1 MCSLIFAGPYL
12 MREIVLDT
20 ETTGFEPGEGHR
32 IVEIGAV
39 ELFNHLPTGKTYHQ
53 YINPE
58 RGMPREAFEVH
69 GIGHDILELPGQPVP
84 GGVTLRD
91 KPVFAR
97 IGQAFL
103 DFVGDAQLVIH
114 NAAFDMKFL
123 NFELS
128 RVGLPVLP
136 NTRATDTLMIA
147 RQKFP
152 GSPAS
157 LDALCRRFG
166 IDNSMREKHG
176 ALLDSEILA
185 EVYLELI
192 GGRQPD
198 LVLSSVAPAPVKG
211 ATGDTTWRPRPRPE
225 PLPPRITP
233 EEIAAHEAM
242 VAKLGDAAIWLKP

>member
-1 MCSLIFAGPYL
+1 

-39 ELFNHLPTGKTYHQ
+39 ELFNHMPTGRTYHQ

-58 RGMPREAFEVH
+58 RAMPKEAFEVH
-69 GIGHDILELPGQPVP
+69 GLGDDM
-84 GGVTLRD
+84 LRD
-91 KPVFAR
+91 KPVFAL

-103 DFVGDAQLVIH
+103 DFIGDAQLVIH
-114 NAAFDMKFL
+114 NASFDMKFL
-123 NFELS
+123 NHELD
-128 RVGLPVLP
+128 RARLPTLP
-136 NTRATDTLMIA
+136 LARATDTLLIA

-166 IDNSMREKHG
+166 VDNSMREKHG

-198 LVLSSVAPAPVKG
+198 FGL
-211 ATGDTTWRPRPRPE
+211 ATAAETKARDDTASGTDWRPRPRPE
-225 PLPPRITP
+225 PLPSRLTP
-233 EEIAAHEAM
+233 EEAAAHEAF
-242 VAKLGDAAIWLKP
+242 VAKLGATAIWAKRA

>member
-1 MCSLIFAGPYL
+1 

-20 ETTGFEPGEGHR
+20 ETTGFEPSEGHR

-39 ELFNHLPTGKTYHQ
+39 ELFNHLPTGRTYHQ

-58 RGMPREAFEVH
+58 RPMPKEAFEVH
-69 GIGHDILELPGQPVP
+69 GLGDDFLRNQPVFK
-84 GGVTLRD
+84 T
-91 KPVFAR
+91 
-97 IGQAFL
+97 IGRAFL
-103 DFVGDAQLVIH
+103 DFIADAQLVIH

-123 NFELS
+123 NHELKAA
-128 RVGLPVLP
+128 GLPGLSF
-136 NTRATDTLMIA
+136 TRATDTLMIA
-147 RQKFP
+147 RSKFP

-166 IDNSMREKHG
+166 VDNSAREKHG

-198 LVLSSVAPAPVKG
+198 FGLNPAEQNKPRSAAQI
-211 ATGDTTWRPRPRPE
+211 ATDWRPRPRAV
-225 PLPPRITP
+225 PLPSRLTAD
-233 EEIAAHEAM
+233 ESAAHAAFVEE
-242 VAKLGDAAIWLKP
+242 LGDAALWKKRL